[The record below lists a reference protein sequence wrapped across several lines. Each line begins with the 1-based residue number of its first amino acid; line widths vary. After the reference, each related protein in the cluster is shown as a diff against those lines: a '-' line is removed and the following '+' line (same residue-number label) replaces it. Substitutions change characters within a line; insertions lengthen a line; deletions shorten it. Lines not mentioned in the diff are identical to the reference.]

1 MKSGLY
7 IWNISGN
14 VHVPLPPSTL
24 VVTTLYVVSQRP
36 SLRGA
41 SEATSVKKCV
51 QECSYLMRVGEVTSQ
66 PLSFWS
72 TFSSP
77 GPYLWY
83 VIFCQ
88 CFCYPDSKDYPFI
101 SWTNFATISQKCS
114 SICQRLLRRLGFSQ
128 NRCFTFISFLR
139 FIRSF
144 SGQIGLICPSF
155 PSCWRYYAGRIVH
168 SLYVVV
174 WQTARKSCVHTG
186 TRRWREPSRSGVT
199 FHLVECLIFLF
210 F

>member
-1 MKSGLY
+1 MCPGVQLLDESRWSNLSTPFFLKNLA
-7 IWNISGN
+7 N
-14 VHVPLPPSTL
+14 VRSHVQALTCD
-24 VVTTLYVVSQRP
+24 
-36 SLRGA
+36 
-41 SEATSVKKCV
+41 TS
-51 QECSYLMRVGEVTSQ
+51 
-66 PLSFWS
+66 F
-72 TFSSP
+72 
-77 GPYLWY
+77 
-83 VIFCQ
+83 FCQ

-101 SWTNFATISQKCS
+101 TWTNFATISQKCN
-114 SICQRLLRRLGFSQ
+114 SICQKLLRRLGFSQ
-128 NRCFTFISFLR
+128 NRCFTFISFLC

-155 PSCWRYYAGRIVH
+155 PSCWRYYTGRIVH